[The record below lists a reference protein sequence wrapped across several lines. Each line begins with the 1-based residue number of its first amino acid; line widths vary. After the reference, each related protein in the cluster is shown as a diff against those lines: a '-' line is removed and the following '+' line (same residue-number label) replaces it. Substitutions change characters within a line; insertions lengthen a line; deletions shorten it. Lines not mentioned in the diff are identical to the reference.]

1 MWHACMLGFGPGNTL
16 VKFAEDVVPGGDLP
30 VRELRLALGKGVKP
44 PSGGDGGGDGGGWR
58 VVHED

>member
-1 MWHACMLGFGPGNTL
+1 MLGFGPGNTL